1 MVASVNNSIF
11 AKSEIK
17 RQGAMNENYKAYI
30 EPANKRSEKLKNDY
44 LEKMVDY
51 SSKNE
56 FVHNLIYSTS
66 ELSGMYGFL
75 GETLIP
81 RSKGYQMEKAN
92 MGSFSNRFWDA
103 SVGGLGGDAMEIAR
117 RFFPHEDH
125 NITQI
130 NPIKNTMPDWIP
142 EKFRTGDPYAKVPL
156 GDARLPGKG
165 YESLNKLHS
174 DKYGRYGAFD
184 RYKILSDIAPLSEQ
198 YKIWRKI
205 AKTEVKDPYL
215 LKQMEEIDKRVEE
228 QTKEHDFYNYRFIGN
243 YPCKKLQ
250 GYDNLPKSGKICVIT
265 KSQKDVMALYAY
277 GIPACAPNSETI
289 IPSEFIINDLTSR
302 FEHVFALWD
311 NDRTGVTFLNK
322 IKKKYPQIKCLIIPR
337 NLEAKDFSDL
347 RAKYGYKK
355 TKEFIVQYLQSIKQ

>member
-1 MVASVNNSIF
+1 MNLSFEPKLSKELILSRFSEEQLMEYYLRIPVKKGLFRSPLRDDKNPTCSFFRNNKGTLLFKDFATGQCLDIFSIVQQMF
-11 AKSEIK
+11 KCNYFEALKIIANDFGIIQNKSIK
-17 RQGAMNENYKAYI
+17 RNPGKINE
-30 EPANKRSEKLKNDY
+30 
-44 LEKMVDY
+44 
-51 SSKNE
+51 
-56 FVHNLIYSTS
+56 
-66 ELSGMYGFL
+66 
-75 GETLIP
+75 
-81 RSKGYQMEKAN
+81 
-92 MGSFSNRFWDA
+92 
-103 SVGGLGGDAMEIAR
+103 
-117 RFFPHEDH
+117 
-125 NITQI
+125 
-130 NPIKNTMPDWIP
+130 NPIKIEDNELSKIQVEIQDFTDLELKWW
-142 EKFRTGDPYAKVPL
+142 E
-156 GDARLPGKG
+156 
-165 YESLNKLHS
+165 
-174 DKYGRYGAFD
+174 KYGITKDILQKYQVYSCKYVFLNGNLLAKSQQHCPIFGYYGKK
-184 RYKILSDIAPLSEQ
+184 YHGLELWKIYFP
-198 YKIWRKI
+198 
-205 AKTEVKDPYL
+205 
-215 LKQMEEIDKRVEE
+215 KR
-228 QTKEHDFYNYRFIGN
+228 TNYRFIGN